1 MTDPIIFTDDWW
13 NWFLHTYSFMIGLVW
28 AILKALAVLDPT
40 NRTNSISGSNGI
52 ALALR
57 IKLVPNPKKN
67 IITKKSRNGDNR
79 LLI

>member
-40 NRTNSISGSNGI
+40 NRTNSILDSFRSRIPGGEKQ
-52 ALALR
+52 LAR
-57 IKLVPNPKKN
+57 RADDQEEKKP
-67 IITKKSRNGDNR
+67 
-79 LLI
+79 